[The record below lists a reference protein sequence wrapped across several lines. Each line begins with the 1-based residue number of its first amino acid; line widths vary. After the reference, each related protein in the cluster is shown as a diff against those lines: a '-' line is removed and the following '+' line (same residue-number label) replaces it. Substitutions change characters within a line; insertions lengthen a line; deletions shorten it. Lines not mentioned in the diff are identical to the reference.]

1 MIYFTFIVTPTS
13 TVISSSTATPNNISG
28 FCMYIVIIITFKS
41 IYYFIIA
48 WIYIM
53 IPAGIVG
60 VIVLILVIVLT
71 PLLIY
76 YIHKW
81 CKKRQS
87 IVTNV
92 GSSM

>member
-1 MIYFTFIVTPTS
+1 MIYFTFIVTLTS
-13 TVISSSTATPNNISG
+13 TVIPSSTVTPTNISG

-48 WIYIM
+48 WIYIT
-53 IPAGIVG
+53 IPAGVVG
-60 VIVLILVIVLT
+60 VIVLILAIVLT

-81 CKKRQS
+81 CNKRQS
-87 IVTNV
+87 IATNV
-92 GSSM
+92 GSS